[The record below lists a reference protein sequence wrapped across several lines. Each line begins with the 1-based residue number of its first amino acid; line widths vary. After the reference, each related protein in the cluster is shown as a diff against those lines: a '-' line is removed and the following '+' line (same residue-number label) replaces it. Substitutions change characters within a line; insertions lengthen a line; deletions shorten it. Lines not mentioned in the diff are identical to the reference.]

1 MLSVNEQLE
10 RIVEVAVVLLV
21 GAMIFHGLFVAS
33 TDWFWRRCCSLVIRP
48 VSVWLG
54 VWGDVRGRAP
64 RRLLAWFG
72 IRGIGSVYYAVYVA
86 AHDLRYGDA
95 VELLSCVFTVIGASI
110 VVHGVSASPLMDLY
124 QRRRMRG
131 RAAPASVSDKR

>member
-21 GAMIFHGLFVAS
+21 GAMISTGYWSLAGLALAALVLRGHPA
-33 TDWFWRRCCSLVIRP
+33 RCLCGSA
-48 VSVWLG
+48 LG
-54 VWGDVRGRAP
+54 RSKGTAP

-86 AHDLRYGDA
+86 AHDLRYCRRRR
-95 VELLSCVFTVIGASI
+95 LLSCVFTVIGASI
-110 VVHGVSASPLMDLY
+110 VVHGVSATATHGPVS
-124 QRRRMRG
+124 
-131 RAAPASVSDKR
+131 AAPGARP